1 MITTNHIYKD
11 LISII
16 QTVLSENKLNWQ
28 IIQSYQLSM
37 GNFKPPF
44 IMLHRLTA
52 TNYGWQFGKDYTEEE
67 ERTKIHKH
75 TENQIE
81 IIKFQI
87 EAYRPRQQKD
97 NVNTISATDV
107 VRLIARYFM
116 SEAGIQAVRE
126 KGYEVFRITEVVE
139 EYYKEVNDVYQVA
152 PHFKLELRTVQTDT
166 TPTDTIKDFAG
177 VLKRV

>member
-1 MITTNHIYKD
+1 MITTNQIYKD

-52 TNYGWQFGKDYTEEE
+52 TNYGWQFGKDYTENSQ
-67 ERTKIHKH
+67 HKH
-75 TENQIE
+75 TESQIE
-81 IIKFQI
+81 ILKFQI
-87 EAYRPRQQKD
+87 EAYRPRQLRD

-107 VRLIARYFM
+107 IRLIARYFM
-116 SEAGIQAVRE
+116 SQAGIEAVRA
-126 KGYEVFRITEVVE
+126 KGYETFRISEVVE

-152 PHFKLELRTVQTDT
+152 PHFKLELKTLQTDT
-166 TPTDTIKDFAG
+166 YEAHTIGGFTGNVKA
-177 VLKRV
+177 VK